1 MKKVFL
7 LVIGLFTFS
16 GIFAQDNIIL
26 KSGDEIKSKI
36 IEVATAEIKY
46 SKFDNPTGPVY
57 TILKSDV
64 FMIKYE
70 NGSKDTFNQTETA
83 KEAEPT
89 NDNLFAKGQID
100 ASKYYKGYSGAG
112 SGTLVVSLL
121 SPLVGL
127 VPAIICSSTPP
138 TDANLTYPNSELM
151 KKTDYYNGYT
161 SKSKKIK
168 SGKVWKNWGVAF
180 GVNLV
185 LSIVLMSGN

>member
-1 MKKVFL
+1 MKIVLFL
-7 LVIGLFTFS
+7 AICLFSVS

-26 KSGDEIKSKI
+26 KNGDEIKSKI

-46 SKFDNPTGPVY
+46 SKFENPTGPVY

-70 NGSKDTFNQTETA
+70 NGSKDTFNPIEKPTSNES
-83 KEAEPT
+83 T
-89 NDNLFAKGQID
+89 NDNLFAKGQMD

-112 SGTLVVSLL
+112 AGTLIVSLL

-127 VPAIICSSTPP
+127 VPAIICSSTQPN
-138 TDANLTYPNSELM
+138 DANLTYPNSDLM

-161 SKSKKIK
+161 SKSKRIK
-168 SGKVWKNWGVAF
+168 SGKVWKNWGVAL
-180 GVNLV
+180 GVNLI
-185 LSIVLMSGN
+185 LSIILMSGN